1 MERERTEK
9 HPHIRAR
16 DIIHR
21 IVLGGTDGVI
31 ESIAVTAGLNGAG
44 TAFSVIRV
52 AGVAFAFAGAFS
64 MFFSSYI
71 SERSEREALRKDID
85 RERME
90 IETEPEEEKQEL
102 EQLLREEGFKDK
114 EVATIM
120 GRVTADRELWLREQ
134 LRLELHKNAGDV
146 NVNPLRGAGPAGL
159 LFFLGAVLPLLP
171 YLFPL
176 GRDAAL
182 LASLALALTTLFML
196 GGTKFTTVKEIDVR
210 AGLEDAA
217 IGGFAAILLY
227 TIGHLVLFV

>member
-21 IVLGGTDGVI
+21 LVLGGTDGVI

-44 TAFSVIRV
+44 VAFSAIRV
-52 AGVAFAFAGAFS
+52 TGLAFAIAGALS

-71 SERSEREALRKDID
+71 SERSERQALQKDIE

-90 IETEPEEEKQEL
+90 IETEPEEERAEL
-102 EQLLREEGFKDK
+102 EQLLREEGYAEK

-120 GRVTADRELWLREQ
+120 ARVTTDKELWLRVQ
-134 LRLELHKNAGDV
+134 LRLELHKHAGDV

-159 LFFLGAVLPLLP
+159 LFFVGAALPVVP
-171 YLFPL
+171 YLLSL
-176 GRDAAL
+176 GRTTAL
-182 LASLALALTTLFML
+182 MASLTTAVAILFLL
-196 GGTKFTTVKEIDVR
+196 GSTKFTTVKELDVK

-217 IGGFAAILLY
+217 IGAFAAFLLY
-227 TIGHLVLFV
+227 AIGHLVLFV

>member
-1 MERERTEK
+1 LERERSEK

-44 TAFSVIRV
+44 VAFPAIRV

-71 SERSEREALRKDID
+71 SERSEQEALRKDID

-90 IETEPEEEKQEL
+90 IETEPEEEREEL
-102 EQLLREEGFKDK
+102 EQLLREEGYKDK
-114 EVATIM
+114 EIATIM
-120 GRVTADRELWLREQ
+120 TRVTSDKELWLRVQ

-159 LFFLGAVLPLLP
+159 LFFLGAALPILP
-171 YLFPL
+171 YAFPL
-176 GRDAAL
+176 VRETAL
-182 LASLALALTTLFML
+182 LASLTLALTTLFLL
-196 GGTKFTTVKEIDVR
+196 GGTKFTTLKEIDIR

-217 IGGFAAILLY
+217 IGGFAAALLY
-227 TIGHLVLFV
+227 AIGHLINYL